1 MLKHRDI
8 GVGNGVSHPVCDDMK
23 GPFSLFVSMTGY
35 RKIGFCCLHVIFGGS
50 EYVVK
55 WWMQRVSSLDK
66 KRPKVL
72 SLGHV
77 LRNKSLQLNCTG
89 LTIDEEDVDI
99 CIGAGFVKKRDT
111 SFYHTVSTL
120 ISYIAISS
128 SNHLSV

>member
-1 MLKHRDI
+1 MLKRRDI
-8 GVGNGVSHPVCDDMK
+8 GVGDGVSHPVCDDMK

-35 RKIGFCCLHVIFGGS
+35 RKTGFCCLHVIFGDS

-55 WWMQRVSSLDK
+55 WRMQRVSSLDQ

-77 LRNKSLQLNCTG
+77 LRNKSLQTNCTG
-89 LTIDEEDVDI
+89 LTIDDEDVDI
-99 CIGAGFVKKRDT
+99 GARFVKKRDT

-128 SNHLSV
+128 FNPFSV

>member
-1 MLKHRDI
+1 MT
-8 GVGNGVSHPVCDDMK
+8 VS
-23 GPFSLFVSMTGY
+23 
-35 RKIGFCCLHVIFGGS
+35 RKTGFCCFHVIFGDS

-55 WWMQRVSSLDK
+55 WWMQRVSSLDQ

-77 LRNKSLQLNCTG
+77 LRNKSLQTNCTG

-99 CIGAGFVKKRDT
+99 CIGARFIKKRDT

>member
-1 MLKHRDI
+1 M
-8 GVGNGVSHPVCDDMK
+8 
-23 GPFSLFVSMTGY
+23 
-35 RKIGFCCLHVIFGGS
+35 
-50 EYVVK
+50 K
-55 WWMQRVSSLDK
+55 WWMQRVSSLDQ

-77 LRNKSLQLNCTG
+77 LRNKSLQMNFTG

-99 CIGAGFVKKRDT
+99 CIGARFVKKRDT

-128 SNHLSV
+128 SQHFSA